1 MIAINVPIIR
11 AVVNGTTLAATLT
24 DLSPFSQYSCFVTAN
39 TSVGE
44 GIPSVV
50 KTASFISSCE

>member
-1 MIAINVPIIR
+1 M
-11 AVVNGTTLAATLT
+11 NGTTLAATLT
-24 DLSPFSQYSCFVTAN
+24 DLSPFSQDSCFVTAN

-44 GIPSVV
+44 GISSVV